1 MLVDDL
7 IPATPARPRDD
18 MLRDLTVR
26 YFTSH
31 GPALAKDMAW
41 WSGLTVT
48 DVRRGIELAGDAL
61 EVRTIDEKAYVAA
74 GGSFEPAEVP
84 EPFVR
89 LLSNYDEYL
98 GSYADYS
105 PIFDPALPK
114 ARTVADV
121 LGAHIVIR
129 DGLVV
134 GGWRR
139 GLTTKLAT
147 VTATLLLPLGRAEHA
162 ALEAEAEAF
171 GRFHGLPVQLR
182 LVEP

>member
-1 MLVDDL
+1 
-7 IPATPARPRDD
+7 

-48 DVRRGIELAGDAL
+48 DVRLGIELAGDAL
-61 EVRTIDEKAYVAA
+61 EMRTIDEKAYVAA
-74 GGSFEPAEVP
+74 GGGFEPAEVP